1 MFCQS
6 LRVDVAQFEFFA
18 ALYPPF
24 GMFRQPQIVFS
35 NSEHHFPR
43 YGVLC
48 ASSARS
54 RQSFGLSSS
63 GIMPLLAT
71 YRGPRLPGFGLLAST
86 SATISSVDDSAP

>member
-43 YGVLC
+43 YGVGEFFC
-48 ASSARS
+48 DPMCF
-54 RQSFGLSSS
+54 FGT
-63 GIMPLLAT
+63 IAPTFRVVEFRDHAAT
-71 YRGPRLPGFGLLAST
+71 RFL
-86 SATISSVDDSAP
+86 